1 MREFAIVNNNPQ
13 TIAFRKINIITNG
26 IRVAYFSSFVI
37 NFCEIVGINKSTIRF
52 LR

>member
-13 TIAFRKINIITNG
+13 TIAFRKINIITDG
-26 IRVAYFSSFVI
+26 IRVTYFSSFVI
-37 NFCEIVGINKSTIRF
+37 NFCEIVGINKSTVRF

>member
-1 MREFAIVNNNPQ
+1 MREYAIVNNNPQ

-26 IRVAYFSSFVI
+26 ISVTYFSSFVI
-37 NFCEIVGINKSTIRF
+37 NFREIVGINKSTVRF